1 MQQNALTAPPAI
13 LNFLLNKES
22 PMPTEQKTEKTT
34 ATPNFIPT
42 MPAMPAFDPMAA
54 WTQGQQAFHQMLAD
68 AYGRMAS
75 FAEEYATLESQ
86 FVTRAQGA
94 VQNWAQLTADAMA
107 YGAQLST
114 QARKLGLENA
124 KKLTH
129 VA

>member
-1 MQQNALTAPPAI
+1 M
-13 LNFLLNKES
+13 
-22 PMPTEQKTEKTT
+22 
-34 ATPNFIPT
+34 
-42 MPAMPAFDPMAA
+42 AM
-54 WTQGQQAFHQMLAD
+54 WTQGQQAFHQMLTD

-75 FAEEYATLESQ
+75 FAEEYAGLEAQ
-86 FVTRAQGA
+86 LVTRAQGA
-94 VQNWAQLTADAMA
+94 VQNWAQLTADAIA